1 MKFLDANVIIKAF
14 TDNEDKEKC
23 RAVLYED
30 FVTNTLCLVEA
41 QHSISTIKKN
51 RIYAANCIKSLF
63 KGNGVIVQL
72 DKNLLFESFKIQ
84 GILKPRKSTISAGFK
99 RIEKY
104 NLNIFDLINY
114 VTALLHN
121 CAHFVSYDKHFDYLE
136 IKRIEP

>member
-14 TDNEDKEKC
+14 VENNDKEKC
-23 RAVLYED
+23 RKLLYED

-41 QHSISTIKKN
+41 QHSISIIKNDK
-51 RIYAANCIKSLF
+51 IYASDCIKSLF
-63 KGNGVIVQL
+63 KSGCLIVQL
-72 DKNLLFESFKIQ
+72 DKNLLFDSI
-84 GILKPRKSTISAGFK
+84 K

-114 VTALLHN
+114 TTALINN
-121 CAHFVSYDKHFDYLE
+121 CFEIVSYDKDFDDLE